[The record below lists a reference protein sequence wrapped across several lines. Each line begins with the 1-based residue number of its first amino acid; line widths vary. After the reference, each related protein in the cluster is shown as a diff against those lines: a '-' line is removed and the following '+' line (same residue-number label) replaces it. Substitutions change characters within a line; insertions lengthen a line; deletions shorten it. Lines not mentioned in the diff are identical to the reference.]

1 MEMTKISIRAAVSG
15 DEEAIHSLL
24 HELAVYERLTANFRL
39 TPAIIARDIIGTASP
54 CCGAVAEFDGDAV
67 GVATW
72 YPIYS
77 TFGASHGLYLE
88 DLFVRPD
95 RRGRGIGMSLLAFLA
110 KCAREE
116 DATYIDWSVLDWNKS
131 AIAFYEKLGAKRGEG
146 WHIFRLSGQRL
157 EELPVR

>member
-1 MEMTKISIRAAVSG
+1 MTNVSIRAAGAG

-24 HELAVYERLTANFRL
+24 YDLAVYEKLAANFRL
-39 TPAIIARDIIGTASP
+39 TAEIIARDIIGSASP
-54 CCGAVAEFDGDAV
+54 CCCAIAEFNGDAV
-67 GVATW
+67 GIATW

-88 DLFVRPD
+88 DLFVRPA

-116 DATYIDWSVLDWNKS
+116 GATYIDWSVLDWNKS

-146 WHIFRLSGQRL
+146 WHIFRLSGQWL

>member
-1 MEMTKISIRAAVSG
+1 MRFGGGGSG
-15 DEEAIHSLL
+15 
-24 HELAVYERLTANFRL
+24 
-39 TPAIIARDIIGTASP
+39 
-54 CCGAVAEFDGDAV
+54 GAWAEFDGDAV

-88 DLFVRPD
+88 DLFVRPA

-110 KCAREE
+110 ECAREE
-116 DATYIDWSVLDWNKS
+116 GATYIDWSVLDWNKS